1 MINVDVESM
10 MPCEYPETL
19 PHGPSSPGVK
29 TRFLLERFKEAG
41 ILNIFVPQ
49 KCKNIVMLRKKCTFA
64 VKGVSH
70 LTVNHGTKYC
80 GITVKGELLPVFDY
94 FFEY

>member
-1 MINVDVESM
+1 M
-10 MPCEYPETL
+10 
-19 PHGPSSPGVK
+19 K

-41 ILNIFVPQ
+41 ILQIFVPQ

-64 VKGVSH
+64 VKEILH
-70 LTVNHGTKYC
+70 LTVNHGTKYN
-80 GITVKGELLPVFDY
+80 GIAVKGELLPVLDY